1 MTKQLLLVTT
11 GSEPE
16 IFKSDS
22 RCLFLG
28 DWCSVSGLQ
37 DIDSSST
44 VNTLRHPWESHENY
58 ERDYSRIDTKY
69 KEMLRILSLILSE
82 EHDVFESE
90 RYWQIILGS
99 WLSRFVTAIFE
110 HNLLISD
117 VIVKYPKSQIS
128 YMAPKFDSN
137 MAPTATSDALLLLE
151 SREFNA
157 LLYSELLSVNKNSN
171 ISLDGEYPLK
181 SDIKKTI
188 RPIRTTRKIL
198 SRLLDST
205 SKIVSFKNIL
215 VVPYLSYR
223 DRFSISWKSKRFLLF
238 SLPVDRDEKFSEIDS
253 NRRDHLCKKAFAIS
267 KEKDKILI
275 SLMIKYLPKS
285 FLECFQFYASK
296 AKNKTKGTPSVI
308 INGIGD
314 ILLESE
320 VTRFWLAE
328 NVMKG
333 AYLVTKQHGG
343 VYGSAKFMMIEDM
356 QRSNADL
363 FLSWGWSDMGVR
375 AMPMRPQRPWL
386 RPLVNSG
393 RVTVVKVAFPLFFYH
408 IFPSPQSAKFAA
420 YIRSISNLCVD
431 LDGRLDL
438 DVNLRVYPQD
448 FSWGVADVVKGLPV
462 KVTSAPSTT
471 LEEDCQSSALAI
483 IAYDATSH
491 LNLLRHNYP
500 TLFLFDEDYYQPR
513 LEIKSF
519 FDELEAVGVLHKSN
533 ESLISFLNGILPDV
547 QSWWNSIAT
556 QSAIHRFRQSYL
568 KQDDFFA
575 EAWSALLD
583 DIEAEK
589 SAHIQI

>member
-1 MTKQLLLVTT
+1 MRNRLLLVTT

-16 IFKSDS
+16 TFKSNDKS
-22 RCLFLG
+22 LFLG
-28 DWCSVSGLQ
+28 DWCAGLGGQARGSG
-37 DIDSSST
+37 ST
-44 VNTLRHPWESHENY
+44 ANTLRHPWESHANY
-58 ERDYSRIDTKY
+58 ERDYRKIDFQY
-69 KEMLRILSLILSE
+69 KEMLKILSLILSK

-90 RYWQIILGS
+90 RYWQIILGP
-99 WLSRFVTAIFE
+99 WLMRFVTAIFE
-110 HNLLISD
+110 HNLLISE
-117 VIVKYPKSQIS
+117 VIDKYPDSQIS
-128 YMAPKFDSN
+128 YLAPKFDSSIT
-137 MAPTATSDALLLLE
+137 PTATSDSLLLLE

-157 LLYSELLSVNKNSN
+157 LLYSDLLSVNESSN

-181 SDIKKTI
+181 SEIKNAI
-188 RPIRTTRKIL
+188 RPIRTIRKIL
-198 SRLLDST
+198 SRLLDSI
-205 SKIVSFKNIL
+205 SKIVSFRNVL

-223 DRFSISWKSKRFLLF
+223 DRLSISWKSKRFLLF
-238 SLPVDRDEKFSEIDS
+238 SLPVDRDEKYSEIDS
-253 NRRDHLCKKAFAIS
+253 DLRDHLCKEAFAIS
-267 KEKDKILI
+267 KQKDKMLI
-275 SLMIKYLPKS
+275 SLTFKYLPKS
-285 FLECFQFYASK
+285 FLECFHFYASK
-296 AKNKTKGTPSVI
+296 AKNKTKGTPAVI

-314 ILLESE
+314 ILSESE

-343 VYGSAKFMMIEDM
+343 VYGSAKFMMIEDI

-363 FLSWGWSDMGVR
+363 FLSWGWSGKGVR

-393 RVTVVKVAFPLFFYH
+393 RVTLVKVAFPLFFYH

-420 YIRSISNLCVD
+420 YIRAVSKLCAE
-431 LDGRLDL
+431 LDGSLNL

-448 FSWGVADVVKGLPV
+448 FSWGIADVVKGLPV

-500 TLFLFDEDYYQPR
+500 TLLLFYEDYYQPR

-519 FDELEAVGVLHKSN
+519 FDELEAVGVLHRSN
-533 ESLISFLNGILPDV
+533 ESLISFLNDILPDV

-556 QSAIHRFRQSYL
+556 QSAIHRFGQSYL
-568 KQDDFFA
+568 KQDDYFA

-583 DIEAEK
+583 DIDTKK
-589 SAHIQI
+589 SAQLQI